1 MQVILRE
8 DVSNLGRSGD
18 VVTVRAG
25 YGRNYLIPQGMA
37 VLATERN
44 VRQIEHQKQVIA
56 TRNAKLAKDAQAVA
70 DKISTVELVI
80 VRQAGE
86 SDKLFGSV
94 STRDIEEALRTRGV
108 QVDRKKIVLA
118 DPIKTLGDYTV
129 EVRLGR
135 GITAKVKLH
144 VVSKSG

>member
-1 MQVILRE
+1 MITIQ
-8 DVSNLGRSGD
+8 
-18 VVTVRAG
+18 AG

-44 VRQIEHQKQVIA
+44 VRQIEHQKQVISA
-56 TRNAKLAKDAQAVA
+56 RNAKLAKDAQAVA

>member
-44 VRQIEHQKQVIA
+44 VRQIEHQKQVISA
-56 TRNAKLAKDAQAVA
+56 RNAKLAKDAQAVA